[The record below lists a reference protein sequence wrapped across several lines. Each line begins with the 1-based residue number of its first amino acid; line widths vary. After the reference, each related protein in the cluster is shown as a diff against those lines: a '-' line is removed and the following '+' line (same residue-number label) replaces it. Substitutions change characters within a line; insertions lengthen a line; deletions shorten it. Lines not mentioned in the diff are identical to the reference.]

1 MGNTALIK
9 KILNVGL
16 IVGGL
21 MMLVGGIIAVINVF
35 SIEKFEEIEDF
46 NVMFGW
52 AIVTRIGAII
62 CFVLSLALVGY
73 AFLFRESNKIPAY
86 VTVVAGVLGFV
97 GQFLFN
103 PVTSIGAMTNAI
115 WSHRG
120 SLLSSYSSDKV
131 LGIIQG
137 PSATG
142 LIFAIVAGIV
152 MLAVGIMGLVKKSLP
167 FIPYNSQ
174 PVNNQYGQ
182 PMNNQYGQPMNNQY
196 AQPVNSQY
204 AQPANN
210 QYAQPMNNQY
220 AQPMNN
226 QYAQPMNNQYAQP
239 MNNQYSQPINNDQ
252 YTQPT
257 NVNPYGT
264 PTNNPYEQQ
273 PTNNNPYD
281 NNNYNG

>member
-1 MGNTALIK
+1 MNTAMIK
-9 KILNVGL
+9 KVLNVGL
-16 IVGGL
+16 IIGGL

-35 SIEKFEEIEDF
+35 SIEEFDKLEDF

-62 CFVLSLALVGY
+62 GFVFALALVGY

-86 VTVVAGVLGFV
+86 VTAVAGVLGFV

-103 PVTSIGAMTNAI
+103 SVTGYIAMSNAI
-115 WSHRG
+115 WSHM
-120 SLLSSYSSDKV
+120 SSMFSSSDET

-167 FIPYNSQ
+167 FIPYNNQ
-174 PVNNQYGQ
+174 PVNNPYGQPINNQYGQPMNNQYGQPMNNQYGQ

-196 AQPVNSQY
+196 AQPVNNQY
-204 AQPANN
+204 TQPA
-210 QYAQPMNNQY
+210 
-220 AQPMNN
+220 
-226 QYAQPMNNQYAQP
+226 NNQYAQP
-239 MNNQYSQPINNDQ
+239 MNNQYSQPINNGQ
-252 YTQPT
+252 YAQPT
-257 NVNPYGT
+257 NVNPYVA

-281 NNNYNG
+281 NNNNYNG

>member
-1 MGNTALIK
+1 MNTAMIK
-9 KILNVGL
+9 KVLNVGL
-16 IVGGL
+16 IIGGL

-35 SIEKFEEIEDF
+35 SIEEFDKLEDF

-62 CFVLSLALVGY
+62 GFVLALALVGY

-86 VTVVAGVLGFV
+86 VTAVAGVLGFV

-103 PVTSIGAMTNAI
+103 SVTGYGAMTSAI
-115 WSHRG
+115 WSHMS
-120 SLLSSYSSDKV
+120 SLFSSSDET

-167 FIPYNSQ
+167 FIPYNNQ
-174 PVNNQYGQ
+174 PVNNPYGQ

-196 AQPVNSQY
+196 AQPMNNQYAQPQPMNNQY

-220 AQPMNN
+220 
-226 QYAQPMNNQYAQP
+226 
-239 MNNQYSQPINNDQ
+239 SQPINNGQ
-252 YTQPT
+252 YAQPT
-257 NVNPYGT
+257 NVNPYVA

-281 NNNYNG
+281 NNNNG

>member
-1 MGNTALIK
+1 MIK

-35 SIEKFEEIEDF
+35 MIEELDEPD
-46 NVMFGW
+46 VMFGW
-52 AIVTRIGAII
+52 AIVTRIGAIT
-62 CFVLSLALVGY
+62 CFTLSLALIGFV
-73 AFLFRESNKIPAY
+73 FLFRESNKIPAY
-86 VTVVAGVLGFV
+86 VAGVAGVLGFV

-103 PVTSIGAMTNAI
+103 PVTSLEAMSSA
-115 WSHRG
+115 
-120 SLLSSYSSDKV
+120 LLSHLSSILSSGSRDSV
-131 LGIIQG
+131 AGIIQG

-142 LIFAIVAGIV
+142 LFFAIVAGIV

-167 FIPYNSQ
+167 FIPYNNQYNQPMNNQYDQPMNNQYAQ

-182 PMNNQYGQPMNNQY
+182 PMNNQYGQP
-196 AQPVNSQY
+196 V
-204 AQPANN
+204 
-210 QYAQPMNNQY
+210 
-220 AQPMNN
+220 
-226 QYAQPMNNQYAQP
+226 
-239 MNNQYSQPINNDQ
+239 NNDQ

-257 NVNPYGT
+257 NSNPYSA
-264 PTNNPYEQQ
+264 PVNNPYEQQ